1 MSNTTPSLDFEQSWQ
16 KKLASG
22 LDQHLDPAA
31 RDRILSGA
39 EDLTMESSPMER
51 VVWTC
56 AMFNRLD
63 EVADQGTRQEIL
75 TSCACH
81 YPRSDLDDARGVFL
95 ETGDV
100 DQVIDLLQAKFEEF
114 LREGLEL
121 DEKLV
126 VEIIERGWG
135 LAGVREGKRI
145 IATKIPKSGYL
156 EDYFQAQDPYEKRK
170 LYCHCPRVRDAVGED
185 PQLPQTYCYCG
196 AGFYQ
201 GIWEKIL
208 DEPVEVEILESVMT
222 GGDVCQIAITLPETV
237 DLNIKEE

>member
-1 MSNTTPSLDFEQSWQ
+1 MSAKTHSLDFEQSWQ
-16 KKLASG
+16 EKLSAG
-22 LDQHLDPAA
+22 LDQHLDPPA
-31 RDRILSGA
+31 RDLILTGA
-39 EDLTMESSPMER
+39 ADLTMDNSPLER
-51 VVWTC
+51 AVWTC
-56 AMFNRLD
+56 DMFKRLD
-63 EVADQGTRQEIL
+63 EVVDQSTRQEIL

-81 YPRSDLDDARGVFL
+81 YPRADLDDARGVFL

-126 VEIIERGWG
+126 FEIIERGWG
-135 LAGVREGKRI
+135 LAGIREGKRI

-156 EDYFQAQDPYEKRK
+156 EEYFQAENALEKRK

-185 PQLPQTYCYCG
+185 PQLPLTYCYCG

-208 DEPVEVEILESVMT
+208 DGPVEVQVLESVMT
-222 GGDVCQIAITLPETV
+222 GGDVCQIAILLPEV
-237 DLNIKEE
+237 VYLNLKEE